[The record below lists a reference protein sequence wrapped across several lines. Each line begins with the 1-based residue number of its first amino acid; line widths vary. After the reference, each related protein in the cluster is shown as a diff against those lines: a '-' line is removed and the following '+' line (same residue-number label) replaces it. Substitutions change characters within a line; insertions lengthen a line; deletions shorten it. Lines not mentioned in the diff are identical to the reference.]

1 MLRTGRK
8 QAVRSPRNLPL
19 IDNRLRRIEDLSA
32 VHGGLPISGG
42 KLLLL
47 SAGVSI
53 TFSMT
58 GKPGGVTGIFNFS
71 TDPDLFLLGNE
82 AFLRVKSDL
91 FMSEGEDFNLAWV
104 LAV

>member
-47 SAGVSI
+47 SAGVNI
-53 TFSMT
+53 TFSMC
-58 GKPGGVTGIFNFS
+58 GVTGIFNFS